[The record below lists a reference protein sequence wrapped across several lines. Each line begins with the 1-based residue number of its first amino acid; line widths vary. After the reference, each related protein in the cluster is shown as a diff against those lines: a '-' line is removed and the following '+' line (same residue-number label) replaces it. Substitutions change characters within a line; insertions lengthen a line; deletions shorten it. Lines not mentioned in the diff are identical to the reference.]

1 MSLMRVL
8 QVFLKELDVGLPKE
22 LNVGL
27 LWYDQNLNYNL

>member
-8 QVFLKELDVGLPKE
+8 QVFLKELDVGL
-22 LNVGL
+22 